1 VAGNKPKQSQ
11 ETTTEERRLSRVY
24 VPSTAAVEPG
34 SGINALIGSLS
45 AEEQAFYQDMLANS
59 NANKAKKS
67 GTYNSTSESTN
78 IPSDTTIAESIN
90 GLFRKYYGR
99 DARPDELAPYLNEAK
114 ALYVDPKTGKTKS
127 YITEVYKDG
136 NLVST
141 KTLTAQKEDP
151 AQIIE
156 NSIKKNIAEGK
167 VAVNKNNVPEGP
179 AGKYF
184 QNLKNIASRN
194 GINLSD
200 AAALDYANK
209 ITAEQLDE
217 NTAYNTVRES
227 AASAFPQFA
236 DKIKAGVDL
245 KTLAD
250 PYVQSMANIL
260 EIPDTAIDIFD
271 PTIRS
276 ALSYTNKD
284 GTVATKSLADFET
297 GLRNDPRWAYT
308 KNARQSLDSVGM
320 DFLRNIGLA
329 Y

>member
-1 VAGNKPKQSQ
+1 MADNKPKQDR
-11 ETTTEERRLSRVY
+11 ETTLEERRLSRTNTPVTTA
-24 VPSTAAVEPG
+24 TAATGLEGIFTPEVLAQAATLLNSG
-34 SGINALIGSLS
+34 STS
-45 AEEQAFYQDMLANS
+45 
-59 NANKAKKS
+59 KKS
-67 GTYNSTSESTN
+67 GTYTSVNESSNLPT
-78 IPSDTTIAESIN
+78 DTSITESIN
-90 GLFRKYYGR
+90 ALFRKYYGR
-99 DARPDELAPYLNEAK
+99 DARPDELAPYLAEAK
-114 ALYVDPKTGKTKS
+114 ALYIDPKTGRTKS
-127 YITEVYKDG
+127 YTTSVYKDG
-136 NLVST
+136 EVIST
-141 KTLTAQKEDP
+141 KVLTASKEDP

-167 VAVNKNNVPEGP
+167 VAVDKNNIPEGP

-184 QNLKNIASRN
+184 QNIKNIAARN
-194 GINLSD
+194 GIKLSD
-200 AAALDYANK
+200 AAAADYANK

-217 NTAYNTVRES
+217 NTAYNMVRES

-250 PYVQSMANIL
+250 PYVQSMSNIL